1 MTSINS
7 NLGGPTL
14 GGGPYNGFSP
24 KQTISGYK
32 DNNDDVI
39 ARRILV
45 KSWNANQL
53 FAQNGKNPS
62 VGPFRAVNSLG
73 DFLGRVN
80 YSCGGPNP
88 QGVSKVGYGRLI
100 GSVPQQCDGT
110 GIAPTTCNP
119 KFVSDS
125 SDYVKF
131 KRLRAVNRN
140 YNDLTNSGDQSNGS
154 YVPLMAIRRF

>member
-1 MTSINS
+1 MTYNM
-7 NLGGPTL
+7 LRGGTTL
-14 GGGPYNGFSP
+14 GGGPFNGVSP
-24 KQTISGYK
+24 KQTISAYK

-45 KSWNANQL
+45 KSWNAQQL
-53 FAQNGKNPS
+53 FAQNGKEPI
-62 VGPFRAVNSLG
+62 VGPFRAVNNLG

-88 QGVSKVGYGRLI
+88 QNASRPGYGRLI
-100 GSVPQQCDGT
+100 RTVPEQCDST

-140 YNDLTNSGDQSNGS
+140 YNDLTNSGDNSNGS
-154 YVPLMAIRRF
+154 YVPLMAIRRR

>member
-1 MTSINS
+1 MTYNI
-7 NLGGPTL
+7 LRGGATL
-14 GGGPYNGFSP
+14 GGGPFNGVSP
-24 KQTISGYK
+24 KQTISAYK

-45 KSWNANQL
+45 KSWNAQQL
-53 FAQNGKNPS
+53 FAQNGKAPI
-62 VGPFRAVNSLG
+62 VGPFRAVNNLG

-88 QGVSKVGYGRLI
+88 QNASRPGYGRLI
-100 GSVPQQCDGT
+100 RTVPEQCDST

-140 YNDLTNSGDQSNGS
+140 YNDLTNSGDNSNGS
-154 YVPLMAIRRF
+154 YVPLMAIRRR

>member
-1 MTSINS
+1 MANT
-7 NLGGPTL
+7 NLGGATL

-24 KQTISGYK
+24 KQTISAYK

-53 FAQNGKNPS
+53 IAKNGNKPS

-88 QGVSKVGYGRLI
+88 QNASRPGYGRLI
-100 GSVPQQCDGT
+100 RSVPQQCDST

-140 YNDLTNSGDQSNGS
+140 YNDLSNGGDQSNAS
-154 YVPLMAIRRF
+154 YVPLMAIRRR

>member
-1 MTSINS
+1 MANS
-7 NLGGPTL
+7 NLGGATL

-24 KQTISGYK
+24 KQTISAYK

-45 KSWNANQL
+45 KSWNSNQL
-53 FAQNGKNPS
+53 FAKNGTSPS

-88 QGVSKVGYGRLI
+88 QNAGKPGYSRLI
-100 GSVPQQCDGT
+100 RSVPQQCDST
-110 GIAPTTCNP
+110 GITPTTCNP

-140 YNDLTNSGDQSNGS
+140 YNDLSNGGDQSNAS
-154 YVPLMAIRRF
+154 YVPLMAIHRR

>member
-1 MTSINS
+1 MANT
-7 NLGGPTL
+7 NLGGATL

-24 KQTISGYK
+24 KQTISAYK

-45 KSWNANQL
+45 KSWNSNQL
-53 FAQNGKNPS
+53 FEQNGKKPS

-88 QGVSKVGYGRLI
+88 QNASKPGYGRLI
-100 GSVPQQCDGT
+100 RTVPEQCDST

-125 SDYVKF
+125 SDYIKF
-131 KRLRAVNRN
+131 KKLRAVNRN
-140 YNDLTNSGDQSNGS
+140 YNDLSNGGDKSNAS
-154 YVPLMAIRRF
+154 YVPLMAIRRR

>member
-1 MTSINS
+1 MSNS

-24 KQTISGYK
+24 KQTINAFKNSEDIVG
-32 DNNDDVI
+32 
-39 ARRILV
+39 RRILRD
-45 KSWNANQL
+45 SWNSRQL
-53 FAQNGKNPS
+53 FATNGRNPS
-62 VGPFRAVNSLG
+62 VGPFRAVNNLG

-88 QGVSKVGYGRLI
+88 QNASRPGYGRLI
-100 GSVPQQCDGT
+100 RTVPQQCDTT
-110 GIAPTTCNP
+110 GIAPSTCNP

-131 KRLRAVNRN
+131 KKLRAMNRN
-140 YNDLTNSGDQSNGS
+140 YNDLTNAGDASNGS
-154 YVPLMAIRRF
+154 YVALMAIRRR

>member
-1 MTSINS
+1 MANT
-7 NLGGPTL
+7 NLGGATL

-24 KQTISGYK
+24 KQTINAYK

-39 ARRILV
+39 ARRILI
-45 KSWNANQL
+45 KSWNSNQL
-53 FAQNGKNPS
+53 FEKNGKSPS

-88 QGVSKVGYGRLI
+88 QNASRPGYSRLI
-100 GSVPQQCDGT
+100 RSVPQQCDST
-110 GIAPTTCNP
+110 GIAATTCNP

-140 YNDLTNSGDQSNGS
+140 YNDSSNGGDESNAS

>member
-24 KQTISGYK
+24 KQTINAYK

-39 ARRILV
+39 GRRILV
-45 KSWNANQL
+45 KSWNAKQL
-53 FAQNGKNPS
+53 FTQNGYKPS
-62 VGPFRAVNSLG
+62 VGPFRGVNNMG

-88 QGVSKVGYGRLI
+88 QNVKKPGYGRLI
-100 GSVPQQCDGT
+100 GSVPEQCDRT
-110 GIAPTTCNP
+110 GVEPTTCNP
-119 KFVSDS
+119 KFVADS

-131 KRLRAVNRN
+131 KKLRAMNQN
-140 YNDLTNSGDQSNGS
+140 YNDLTNVGDAHNGS
-154 YVPLMAIRRF
+154 YVAFMAVHRR

>member
-1 MTSINS
+1 MSNS

-24 KQTISGYK
+24 KQTINAFKNSEDIVG
-32 DNNDDVI
+32 
-39 ARRILV
+39 RRILRD
-45 KSWNANQL
+45 SWNSRQL
-53 FAQNGKNPS
+53 FSTNGYNPS
-62 VGPFRAVNSLG
+62 VGPFRAVNNLG

-88 QGVSKVGYGRLI
+88 QNAVKPGYGRLI
-100 GSVPQQCDGT
+100 RSVPQQCDAT
-110 GIAPTTCNP
+110 GIAPSSCNP

-131 KRLRAVNRN
+131 KKLRAMNRN
-140 YNDLTNSGDQSNGS
+140 YNDLTNVGDAHNGS
-154 YVPLMAIRRF
+154 YVALMAIHRR

>member
-1 MTSINS
+1 MANS
-7 NLGGPTL
+7 NLGGATL

-24 KQTISGYK
+24 KQTISAYK

-45 KSWNANQL
+45 KSWNSKQL
-53 FAQNGKNPS
+53 FQTNGYNPS

-73 DFLGRVN
+73 DFLGRIN

-88 QGVSKVGYGRLI
+88 QSASKPGYGRLI
-100 GSVPQQCDGT
+100 RSVPEQCDGT
-110 GIAPTTCNP
+110 GIVPTTCNP

-140 YNDLTNSGDQSNGS
+140 YNDVSNGGDKNNAS
-154 YVPLMAIRRF
+154 YVPLMAIRRR

>member
-1 MTSINS
+1 MPINS
-7 NLGGPTL
+7 NLGGSTL

-24 KQTISGYK
+24 KQTMNAYK
-32 DNNDDVI
+32 DSEDVVS
-39 ARRILV
+39 RRILI
-45 KSWNANQL
+45 KSWNADQL
-53 FAQNGKNPS
+53 FAKNGQTPS

-88 QGVSKVGYGRLI
+88 QSASKPGYGRLI
-100 GSVPQQCDGT
+100 RSVPQQCDST
-110 GIAPTTCNP
+110 GVGVTTCNP

-131 KRLRAVNRN
+131 KKLRAMNRN
-140 YNDLTNSGDQSNGS
+140 YNDLTNSGDASNGS
-154 YVPLMAIRRF
+154 YVALMAVRRR

>member
-1 MTSINS
+1 MTNPS
-7 NLGGPTL
+7 LGGSNL

-24 KQTISGYK
+24 KQTINAFKNSE
-32 DNNDDVI
+32 DVVG
-39 ARRILV
+39 RRILV
-45 KSWNANQL
+45 KSWNSAQL
-53 FAQNGKNPS
+53 TKINGRTPS

-88 QGVSKVGYGRLI
+88 ESASKAGYKRLI
-100 GSVPQQCDGT
+100 RSVPQNCDST

-131 KRLRAVNRN
+131 KKLRAMNQT
-140 YNDLTNSGDQSNGS
+140 YNDLSNVGDKNNGS
-154 YVPLMAIRRF
+154 YVPLMRVRR

>member
-1 MTSINS
+1 M
-7 NLGGPTL
+7 LRGGATL
-14 GGGPYNGFSP
+14 GGGPFNGISP
-24 KQTISGYK
+24 KQTISAYK

-45 KSWNANQL
+45 KSWNAQQL
-53 FAQNGKNPS
+53 FAQQGKSPS
-62 VGPFRAVNSLG
+62 VGPFRAVNNLG
-73 DFLGRVN
+73 DFLGRIN

-88 QGVSKVGYGRLI
+88 QNASRPGYGRLI
-100 GSVPQQCDGT
+100 RTVPEQCDST
-110 GIAPTTCNP
+110 GIEATTCNP

-140 YNDLTNSGDQSNGS
+140 YNDLTNSGDNSNGS
-154 YVPLMAIRRF
+154 YVPLMAIRRR

>member
-24 KQTISGYK
+24 KQTISAYK

-88 QGVSKVGYGRLI
+88 QGVSRPGYGRLI
-100 GSVPQQCDGT
+100 GSVPEQCDGT

>member
-1 MTSINS
+1 MANT
-7 NLGGPTL
+7 NLGGATL

-24 KQTISGYK
+24 KQTINAYK

-45 KSWNANQL
+45 KSWNSNQL
-53 FAQNGKNPS
+53 FAKNGKSPM
-62 VGPFRAVNSLG
+62 VGPFRAVNNLG

-88 QGVSKVGYGRLI
+88 QNATKPGYGRLI
-100 GSVPQQCDGT
+100 RSVPQQCDST
-110 GIAPTTCNP
+110 GIVATTCNP

-140 YNDLTNSGDQSNGS
+140 YNDLSNVGDESNGS